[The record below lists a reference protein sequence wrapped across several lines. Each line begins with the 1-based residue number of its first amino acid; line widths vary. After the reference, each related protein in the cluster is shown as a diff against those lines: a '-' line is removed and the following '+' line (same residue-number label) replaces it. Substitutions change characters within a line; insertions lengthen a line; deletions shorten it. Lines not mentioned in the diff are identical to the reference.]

1 MRARALPIL
10 LLTLAW
16 SCAPE
21 PAPSD
26 EGETTSGVAVR
37 LGQWTRASVRA
48 GALRRVQL
56 ELTPS
61 ESVALTWTDD
71 NGAPAGRRRPRCVL
85 DVQVTTN
92 DGVALTDVVHNS
104 RRNDNGLEPDPLTF
118 RVPPSG
124 RVTLVFEEVDGT
136 SDDFEY
142 RVDRASEPSP
152 SPAPSPSPT
161 PSARELD
168 PGPVPR
174 GLTVATGGNAEW
186 VTRATRRGV
195 TLVGGGAEP
204 DEALRWL
211 LERGGFGDVV
221 VLRMGD
227 GGGAYVPYLLG
238 LGADSVHELSFDAVD
253 GDDDVGGTSLD
264 DLRRLANSDYVARVV
279 LNAEVI
285 FLAGGNQTKYYDV
298 WHDTALARAVTERV
312 QVRGAPIGGTSAGM
326 HSLARIIHTPRGEGD
341 SVLSADALA
350 DPYLGEAE
358 VEGSRALDFEER
370 LFVVPELEHVVTDT
384 HFSERNRLGRAVV
397 FLARTVADGRAP
409 LSLARALAADEGTA
423 VCIDERGVARV
434 FGATGETSGR
444 TGRTFQDFAYVLRPL
459 GAPTVCRDDTP
470 LEWPAGVEVVPL
482 PGYRDGRTTFDLRAW
497 SGAVGLAR
505 TITVRRGVLSA
516 DVQTPD

>member
-1 MRARALPIL
+1 MRARSLSIL
-10 LLTLAW
+10 FVTIACG
-16 SCAPE
+16 CAPE
-21 PAPSD
+21 PPPSED
-26 EGETTSGVAVR
+26 GATTSGIAVR
-37 LGQWTRASVRA
+37 LGRWTRTSVRA
-48 GALRRVQL
+48 GAFRRLQL

-61 ESVALTWTDD
+61 DRVAVTWTDD
-71 NGAPAGRRRPRCVL
+71 DGAPAGRRRPRCVL
-85 DVQVTTN
+85 DVQVTTS
-92 DGVALTDVVHNS
+92 DGVALTDVAHNS

-142 RVDRASEPSP
+142 RIDRASPPSP
-152 SPAPSPSPT
+152 TSAPSPSPT

-168 PGPVPR
+168 PGPVPS

-186 VTRATRRGV
+186 VTRPTRRGV

-204 DEALRWL
+204 DEGLRWL

-238 LGADSVHELSFDAVD
+238 LGADSVHELSFDAAS
-253 GDDDVGGTSLD
+253 GDDDVSGAALER
-264 DLRRLANSDYVARVV
+264 LRRLADSDYVARAIR
-279 LNAEVI
+279 NAEVV
-285 FLAGGNQTKYYDV
+285 FLAGGNQSKYYDV

-312 QVRGAPIGGTSAGM
+312 QVQGAPIGGTSAGM
-326 HSLARIIHTPRGEGD
+326 HSLARIIHTPRGDGD
-341 SVLSADALA
+341 SVLSGDALA
-350 DPYLGEAE
+350 DPYLGEGE
-358 VEGSRALDFEER
+358 VEGSRALAFEER

-397 FLARTVADGRAP
+397 LLARAVVDGRAP
-409 LSLARALAADEGTA
+409 LSLARAIAADEGTA

-434 FGATGETSGR
+434 FGATGEASAS
-444 TGRTFQDFAYVLRPL
+444 TGRAFQDFAYVLRPL
-459 GAPTVCRDDTP
+459 GAPSVCHDDTP

-497 SGAVGLAR
+497 SGATGLAR